1 MIKAELLEL
10 IEMMD
15 EGSSV
20 ILRVGFKEVHLENV
34 VQDEEGNI
42 ILSD

>member
-10 IEMMD
+10 IDMMD

-20 ILRVGFKEVHLENV
+20 IIRVGFKEAHLENIT
-34 VQDEEGNI
+34 QDEEGNI